1 MHFVIKLVSTITGIV
16 ISFSAVGSSILVAT
30 LMDYFRKNMK
40 IAILVLLGSSG
51 VLFILSTLFL
61 EGVITVSHTSFKI
74 AIYILLVGGVS
85 LACSMAP
92 IAFEFCVEL
101 CYPVHEGVVGNWL
114 VLWFNTLSAVYF
126 GVFQIPGIG
135 TRWMNFVLPF
145 FVIIPIPVVFLID
158 EQYKR
163 SVIDD

>member
-1 MHFVIKLVSTITGIV
+1 M
-16 ISFSAVGSSILVAT
+16 
-30 LMDYFRKNMK
+30 MDYFRKNMK
-40 IAILVLLGSSG
+40 IAILVLLSGSG
-51 VLFILSTLFL
+51 VLFILSTLLL
-61 EGVITVSHTSFKI
+61 ESVITLNQSTFKI
-74 AIYILLVGGVS
+74 VIYILLVGGVS

-114 VLWFNTLSAVYF
+114 VLWFNALSAVYF

-145 FVIIPIPVVFLID
+145 FVIIPLPIVFLID
-158 EQYKR
+158 EQYRR

>member
-1 MHFVIKLVSTITGIV
+1 M
-16 ISFSAVGSSILVAT
+16 
-30 LMDYFRKNMK
+30 MDYFRKNMK
-40 IAILVLLGSSG
+40 IAILVLLSGSG
-51 VLFILSTLFL
+51 VLFILSTLLL
-61 EGVITVSHTSFKI
+61 ESVITLNQSTFKI
-74 AIYILLVGGVS
+74 VIYILLVGGVS

-114 VLWFNTLSAVYF
+114 VLWFNALSAVYF

-145 FVIIPIPVVFLID
+145 FVIIPLPIVFLID
-158 EQYKR
+158 EQYRR
-163 SVIDD
+163 SVI

>member
-1 MHFVIKLVSTITGIV
+1 M
-16 ISFSAVGSSILVAT
+16 SAVASSILVAT

-40 IAILVLLGSSG
+40 IAIIVLLVISG
-51 VLFILSTLFL
+51 VLFIISTLLMENVFPSL
-61 EGVITVSHTSFKI
+61 SVTSFKVLI
-74 AIYILLVGGVS
+74 SITLIGGVCT
-85 LACSMAP
+85 ACSAAP

-101 CYPVHEGVVGNWL
+101 CYPVHEGVLGNWL
-114 VLWFNTLSAVYF
+114 VLWFNALSIFYF
-126 GVFQIPGIG
+126 LYFQIPGVG

-145 FVIIPIPVVFLID
+145 FVLIPVPIVYLID

>member
-1 MHFVIKLVSTITGIV
+1 
-16 ISFSAVGSSILVAT
+16 
-30 LMDYFRKNMK
+30 MDYFRKNMK
-40 IAILVLLGSSG
+40 ITILVLLGSSG
-51 VLFILSTLFL
+51 ALFVLSTLFL

-114 VLWFNTLSAVYF
+114 VLWFNVLSAVYF

-145 FVIIPIPVVFLID
+145 FVIIPMPVVFLID

>member
-1 MHFVIKLVSTITGIV
+1 
-16 ISFSAVGSSILVAT
+16 
-30 LMDYFRKNMK
+30 MDYFRKNMK

-51 VLFILSTLFL
+51 ALFVLSTLFL

-114 VLWFNTLSAVYF
+114 VLWFNVLSAVYF

-145 FVIIPIPVVFLID
+145 FVLIPMPVVFLID

>member
-1 MHFVIKLVSTITGIV
+1 
-16 ISFSAVGSSILVAT
+16 
-30 LMDYFRKNMK
+30 MDYFRKNMK
-40 IAILVLLGSSG
+40 IAILVLLSGSG
-51 VLFILSTLFL
+51 VLFILSTLLL
-61 EGVITVSHTSFKI
+61 ESVITLNQSTFKI
-74 AIYILLVGGVS
+74 VIYILLVGGVS

-114 VLWFNTLSAVYF
+114 VLWFNALSAVYF

-145 FVIIPIPVVFLID
+145 FVIIPLPIVFLID
-158 EQYKR
+158 EQYRR